1 MCRWA
6 SSTRV
11 RDAFAELLKELA
23 AEELRACVAHSI
35 VVAVAFGVVP
45 SVARWDAWP
54 ATGAVECAD
63 PSLLARALARSHDGA
78 AVRLRTHLDERLTQA
93 PSKSRG
99 IKVQQHV
106 LTWRIGDAAR
116 EAPSK
121 REAMVDTTVV
131 TLATSLDRAQRQP
144 AAAVA
149 RELPM
154 GVDVWMTL
162 VVEGDGVAANGR
174 VGRIL

>member
-1 MCRWA
+1 MSRPSIA
-6 SSTRV
+6 RV
-11 RDAFAELLKELA
+11 CDAFAELVKKLA
-23 AEELRACVAHSI
+23 AEELRALVAQTI
-35 VVAVAFGVVP
+35 ALAVACGAGPVTV
-45 SVARWDAWP
+45 RWDAWP
-54 ATGAVECAD
+54 ATGAVERLD
-63 PSLLARALARSHDGA
+63 PSSLALALTHLHVEA
-78 AVRLRTHLDERLTQA
+78 ALRLRTHLDERLTQA
-93 PSKSRG
+93 PSRSRG
-99 IKVQQHV
+99 NKVQQHV

-121 REAMVDTTVV
+121 REAMADTTVV